1 MGHITSTD
9 FARISCLDF
18 GRCTIR
24 PAFQIHP
31 IGVSNEWTMFM
42 NTWIKFVEY
51 HIHFNVLHFKLLP
64 HSTFFFP
71 SWAQSKPFHNQ
82 IWNGMRIANKC
93 CYRWFNGVVFQYHII
108 ELNARHSFRLIIRL
122 NLLQYL
128 TFRRGASFSTLKF
141 GANQSHLN
149 ELINWMMNV
158 MQPNIQNWLKFFF
171 RINFPVKD

>member
-1 MGHITSTD
+1 MYNTPHISNSSD
-9 FARISCLDF
+9 WCFKWMDYVHEYLNQIRWISHS
-18 GRCTIR
+18 
-24 PAFQIHP
+24 FQCPTFQVI
-31 IGVSNEWTMFM
+31 TTFD
-42 NTWIKFVEY
+42 
-51 HIHFNVLHFKLLP
+51 
-64 HSTFFFP
+64 FFFP